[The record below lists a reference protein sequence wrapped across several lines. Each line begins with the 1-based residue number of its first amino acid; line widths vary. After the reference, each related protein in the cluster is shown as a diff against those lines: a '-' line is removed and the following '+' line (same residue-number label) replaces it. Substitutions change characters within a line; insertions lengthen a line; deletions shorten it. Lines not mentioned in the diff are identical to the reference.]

1 MMRLNLMRVGP
12 FHRPSCHWCRNF
24 HHSIFFLS
32 LPSEFSII
40 NYSIRLTKS
49 QIKKQETRGKILRSW
64 SEFPFFLFLLP
75 FLLLPHKSTVSDNFT
90 AIHSHS
96 PILFLQIV
104 NYWLSWYG
112 FYDLCQKKKDMDF
125 MISIQLVRTI

>member
-96 PILFLQIV
+96 PILFFANCQLLAELI
-104 NYWLSWYG
+104 WFLWSMSKKKRYG
-112 FYDLCQKKKDMDF
+112 FYDQH
-125 MISIQLVRTI
+125 SIG